1 MKNKILLLVVLIVV
15 IVIAV
20 MVYFCSNRVKIEF
33 TEEAEA
39 CFIYEGVSSVS
50 RLNEEDVE
58 LLRTLFNGKFAY
70 KDNPS
75 CGFSEDVS
83 VTFDNRHTFCIA
95 RDTCPIVY
103 WKEKNKYIKLSEK
116 EMSQLYEL
124 LGKYGFYFPCL

>member
-1 MKNKILLLVVLIVV
+1 MKKTIWLSAILIFIIAI
-15 IVIAV
+15 IVI
-20 MVYFCSNRVKIEF
+20 VYFCSNRVKIEF

-58 LLRTLFNGKFAY
+58 LLRTLFNGKFTY

-75 CGFSEDVS
+75 CGFSENIS
-83 VTFDNRHTFCIA
+83 VTLDNRYTFCIA
-95 RDTCPIVY
+95 QDTCPIIY
-103 WKEKNKYIKLSEK
+103 WKEKDRYIKLSEK
-116 EMSQLYEL
+116 EITQLHEL